1 MTDDRMAQDRLT
13 LEALDQRVAERAN
26 MPPELSYTSSLLE
39 VGVER
44 CAKKFGE
51 EAAEL
56 LIAAVTRDQRGTVA
70 EAADVLFHLLV
81 LLRSADVT
89 LEAVMDELGKRT
101 GQSGHEEKAS
111 RKKHK

>member
-1 MTDDRMAQDRLT
+1 MTDPKMT
-13 LEALDQRVAERAN
+13 LEALDQRIAERAN

-39 VGVER
+39 VGIER

-56 LIAAVTRDQRGTVA
+56 LIASVTKDKRGTVA

-89 LEAVMDELGKRT
+89 LDEVMDELAKRT

-111 RKKHK
+111 RKKSK

>member
-1 MTDDRMAQDRLT
+1 MSDAKMT
-13 LEALDQRVAERAN
+13 LELLDQRIAERAN

-39 VGVER
+39 VGIER

-51 EAAEL
+51 ESAEL
-56 LIAAVTRDQRGTVA
+56 LIASVTKDKRGTVS

-81 LLRSADVT
+81 LLRSAEVT
-89 LEAVMDELGKRT
+89 LDEVMAELGKRT